1 MVADAVSQEAGCVG
15 YWVQAIEGIEGDVL
29 MRLKA
34 TYRGAR
40 RLAMK
45 KLGLLSRQLRD
56 RRYEIL
62 EAAARR
68 AGSNEERSK

>member
-1 MVADAVSQEAGCVG
+1 
-15 YWVQAIEGIEGDVL
+15 